1 MEPGNKKSVFKLRS
15 GNKPSI
21 AKLAGLENLF
31 GKLQDIGQKAKDFKE
46 KRQSE
51 SKINIKQEMQ
61 DKQARTRRGESKFQE
76 RTRMRKEFNK
86 FKRNNKD
93 LIKPIEQKQ
102 IKKISANNKIPE
114 KLEKAPK
121 IKTPKAPKINW
132 KTAPKVG
139 TQARTK
145 WYKKHKLKLDD
156 TTPKLQSNKKTKT
169 KKSPSNPD
177 NFSVKTPKVNKY
189 KKDSPSNPDN
199 FSTTPK
205 NPRGFNYDFEKNFFE
220 N

>member
-1 MEPGNKKSVFKLRS
+1 MEPGNKKSTFKLRS

-21 AKLAGLENLF
+21 AKLAGLKNLF
-31 GKLQDIGQKAKDFKE
+31 GKLQDIGKKAKDFKE

-51 SKINIKQEMQ
+51 STINIKQEMQ

-86 FKRNNKD
+86 FKRKNKD
-93 LIKPIEQKQ
+93 VIKPIEQKQ
-102 IKKISANNKIPE
+102 VKQISVDNKIPE

-121 IKTPKAPKINW
+121 IKTPKFKDAFATARKAGKKEFTW
-132 KTAPKVG
+132 KG
-139 TQARTK
+139 
-145 WYKKHKLKLDD
+145 KKYNTKLKSG
-156 TTPKLQSNKKTKT
+156 TSGKKTKT
-169 KKSPSNPD
+169 SKKSPSNPD

-189 KKDSPSNPDN
+189 KKDSPSNPSN